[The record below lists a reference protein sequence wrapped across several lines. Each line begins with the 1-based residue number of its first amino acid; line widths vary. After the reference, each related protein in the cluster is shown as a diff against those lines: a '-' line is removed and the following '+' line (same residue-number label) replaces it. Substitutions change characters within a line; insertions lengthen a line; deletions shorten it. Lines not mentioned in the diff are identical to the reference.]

1 MLILEVTSL
10 VTELSWPCSTGT
22 AGEAA
27 AAAAAHCLLALGEE
41 VANPRELAGASRKA
55 GVYCRGGMQ
64 QVVLVSRRR
73 GGWEHAPGPRA
84 ACLGFHWAREE
95 PVGKRT

>member
-10 VTELSWPCSTGT
+10 VTELSWPCSTRT

-27 AAAAAHCLLALGEE
+27 AAAQCLLALREE

-55 GVYCRGGMQ
+55 GVYCHGGMR
-64 QVVLVSRRR
+64 QVVPVSRRR
-73 GGWEHAPGPRA
+73 GGWEHAPEPRA
-84 ACLGFHWAREE
+84 ACLGFHW
-95 PVGKRT
+95 V